1 MTDLATD
8 LDAEGAPPP
17 STPPQGIAALRSMRS
32 ARRSHRLANQ
42 DWFEVAYRVYLT
54 AFGVGAAVLFAVGA
68 VGDSPLDESGR
79 AHLLARGPAYIGLL
93 AALGLAAGLRSGSR
107 GGPLAL
113 QPPDVRHVLLAPLD
127 RRSVLRPLAF
137 RQLRHAAFVGTMIGG
152 VLGLL
157 TQRRMGGPKL
167 EWAAW
172 GAAAGVGV
180 ALLAVG
186 SALVSGGGRLPRPM
200 ATTAALAVLVG
211 AVLDV
216 GRVIPWPTTA
226 FGSIALWPARS
237 APEALIGVAVAAVL
251 AVAGVYV
258 AHRVRVEDAERRTA
272 LAGQLRF
279 AVTTRDLRTV
289 VVLHR
294 LLAQDRPKLRPWFK
308 VPHRPA
314 DPNWRR
320 SWHSVARF
328 PLPRLFRIAGLG
340 AVGALALGGVLR
352 GSTPLALVSGLA
364 FTIAALDLLEPL
376 AQARDHVDRTNLVP
390 FEKTVLYTRL
400 LIVPGLLT
408 VLVAGVGL
416 AAVAPFAT
424 PAEVAA
430 AAIALPAAA
439 LAGLAGATIV
449 LVREERSDMLDGQL
463 LPPEVAGMREVFKT
477 VIPLAVALTGCLPV
491 ITARIAH
498 RKGDPMAYRTVQG
511 AVWPLL
517 VSALVFGWVHRRDA
531 IAEWQRQ
538 SMAQARQP
546 ARPAS

>member
-1 MTDLATD
+1 MTDLAAD
-8 LDAEGAPPP
+8 PDADDVPLGP
-17 STPPQGIAALRSMRS
+17 PPQGIAALKSMRG
-32 ARRSHRLANQ
+32 ARRSHRLASQ

-54 AFGVGAAVLFAVGA
+54 AFGVVVAVLFAVGA
-68 VGDSPLDESGR
+68 VGDSPLDEAGR
-79 AHLLARGPAYIGLL
+79 ARVLAHGPAYIGLL

-127 RRSVLRPLAF
+127 RRDVLRPLGF
-137 RQLRHAAFVGTMIGG
+137 RQLRHAAFVGVSVGA

-157 TQRRMGGPKL
+157 AQRRMGGVRA

-172 GAAAGVGV
+172 GAVTGLAV

-186 SALVSGGGRLPRPM
+186 SALVSGGVRLPRPV
-200 ATTAALAVLVG
+200 ATAAALAVLVG

-216 GRVIPWPTTA
+216 ARLIPWPTTA
-226 FGSIALWPARS
+226 FGALALWPARS
-237 APEALIGVAVAAVL
+237 APEGLVAAGVALVL
-251 AVAGVYV
+251 AVLGVFL

-294 LLAQDRPKLRPWFK
+294 LLAQDRPKQRPWFK
-308 VPHRPA
+308 VPRRPDDA
-314 DPNWRR
+314 NWRR

-328 PLPRLFRIAGLG
+328 PLPRLFRIVGLG

-364 FTIAALDLLEPL
+364 FVIAALDLLEPL

-390 FEKTVLYTRL
+390 FERTVLYTRL
-400 LIVPGLLT
+400 LIVPGLLAL
-408 VLVAGVGL
+408 LVAGVGV
-416 AAVAPFAT
+416 AVLVPFAT
-424 PAEVAA
+424 GQELAA

-439 LAGLAGATIV
+439 LAGMAGAVIV
-449 LVREERSDMLDGQL
+449 LVREERADMLDGQI

-491 ITARIAH
+491 ITARIAK
-498 RKGDPMAYRTVQG
+498 RQGDPLAYRTLQG

-517 VSALVFGWVHRRDA
+517 VTGLVIGWVHRRDA

-538 SMAQARQP
+538 SMAASRATRPQP
-546 ARPAS
+546 